1 MLAGDQT
8 AKKLVKIDVLSGGP
22 ALWMAESYADWLLLG
37 ESGEAYQASGLTGQ
51 DILMLRFSPSKVDYG
66 IYTTDVLLTAT
77 DAHPTTI
84 QVTLTNLDPDT
95 MSFMYFPLVEVD
107 H

>member
-1 MLAGDQT
+1 
-8 AKKLVKIDVLSGGP
+8 
-22 ALWMAESYADWLLLG
+22 
-37 ESGEAYQASGLTGQ
+37 
-51 DILMLRFSPSKVDYG
+51 MLRFSPSKVDYG
-66 IYTTDVLLTAT
+66 IYTTDVLLTAA